1 MLSEE
6 SKLKLQ
12 HMSRMFQMYS
22 EGEFSTGC
30 DIWLAGICR
39 YLNEAYSSL
48 AVQMLTLLSTVPAG
62 AYPCGLYVPIFFLL
76 QMLEQGPDI
85 YHRPVLRLLYE
96 YLRLQEPLAHRMQ
109 GLVNS
114 TMVVVHRHLAG
125 PLWRE
130 AVDLLKLVVASSAA
144 LVQPPTRGLPV
155 DLGLIHH
162 TLPGPT
168 LQFKMDLQVLYC
180 YC

>member
-1 MLSEE
+1 
-6 SKLKLQ
+6 
-12 HMSRMFQMYS
+12 
-22 EGEFSTGC
+22 
-30 DIWLAGICR
+30 
-39 YLNEAYSSL
+39 
-48 AVQMLTLLSTVPAG
+48 
-62 AYPCGLYVPIFFLL
+62 
-76 QMLEQGPDI
+76 MLEQGPDI

-114 TMVVVHRHLAG
+114 TIVVVHRHLAG
-125 PLWRE
+125 PLWKE

-168 LQFKMDLQVLYC
+168 LQFKMDLQVLLLLPVQLYQLTVHFTAKFKRSGPGTRVIGAMFMEESSRQPALHKRAAPEC
-180 YC
+180 HQCLYSHSCTDEQPFGEQVFTAQCG

>member
-1 MLSEE
+1 ML
-6 SKLKLQ
+6 
-12 HMSRMFQMYS
+12 MSL
-22 EGEFSTGC
+22 
-30 DIWLAGICR
+30 DL
-39 YLNEAYSSL
+39 SL
-48 AVQMLTLLSTVPAG
+48 T
-62 AYPCGLYVPIFFLL
+62 IFFLL
-76 QMLEQGPDI
+76 QMLEQGPDL

-114 TMVVVHRHLAG
+114 TIVVVHRHLAG
-125 PLWRE
+125 PLWKE

-168 LQFKMDLQVLYC
+168 LQFKIDLQVCLLLVDLVS
-180 YC
+180 

>member
-1 MLSEE
+1 MSLDLS
-6 SKLKLQ
+6 
-12 HMSRMFQMYS
+12 
-22 EGEFSTGC
+22 
-30 DIWLAGICR
+30 
-39 YLNEAYSSL
+39 
-48 AVQMLTLLSTVPAG
+48 LT
-62 AYPCGLYVPIFFLL
+62 IFFLL
-76 QMLEQGPDI
+76 QMLEQGPDL

-114 TMVVVHRHLAG
+114 TIVVVHRHLAG
-125 PLWRE
+125 PLWKE

-168 LQFKMDLQVLYC
+168 LQFKIDLQVCLLLVALVSSLSPHFTSKLERSGPLS
-180 YC
+180 